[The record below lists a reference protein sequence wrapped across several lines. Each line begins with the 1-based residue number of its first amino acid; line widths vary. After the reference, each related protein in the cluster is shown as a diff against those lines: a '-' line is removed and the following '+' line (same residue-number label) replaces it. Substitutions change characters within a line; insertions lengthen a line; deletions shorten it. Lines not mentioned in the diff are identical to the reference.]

1 MGIYLP
7 YGGKIVYINHIY
19 KDDYNY
25 FLEELVDLK
34 SIDLAIIDP
43 PYNLKVA
50 KWDTFKSE
58 QEFLDFSFA
67 WIDLLLKVMKPNGSF
82 YIFNTPYHCA
92 LFLHYLQGKAT
103 LQNWITW
110 YKKDGMSANKK
121 RFNNTQESILFYTM
135 HPKNYYFD
143 CDSVRIPYDSTERI
157 AHAKEKGIL
166 KNGKRWYPNPNGKL
180 CPDVWE
186 IVSQRHKCKVNG
198 KTQKLSHPTPKPREM
213 IERMIKA
220 SSKEGDLVLDLFSG
234 TGITSRVARELNR
247 NYIGCDKFFDTQ
259 NELTKKDTLWD

>member
-1 MGIYLP
+1 MKKTLNAI
-7 YGGKIVYINHIY
+7 HIQ
-19 KDDYNY
+19 DCLS
-25 FLEELVDLK
+25 FLKSLEDK

-58 QEFLDFSFA
+58 QEFLDFSFK
-67 WIDLLLKVMKPNGSF
+67 WIDLLLKKMKKSGSF

-92 LFLHYLQGKAT
+92 LFLHYLQDKAVF
-103 LQNWITW
+103 QNFITW
-110 YKKDGMSANKK
+110 YKKDGLSYTKK
-121 RFNNTQESILFYTM
+121 RFVSNQESILFYTM
-135 HPKNYYFD
+135 DSKNYYFD
-143 CDSVRIPYDSTERI
+143 CDCIRIKYQSTERMK
-157 AHAKEKGIL
+157 HATKKGIL

-198 KTQKLSHPTPKPREM
+198 KTQKLNHPTPKPREM

-234 TGITSRVARELNR
+234 TGITSRVARELDR
-247 NYIGCDKFFDTQ
+247 NYIGC
-259 NELTKKDTLWD
+259 ELNKEYLDSSLEVKESE